1 MSPFCRGWRKES
13 YQSNP
18 SITLRDYTVQIYLFS
33 DNQDLFLQ
41 FSTWI
46 LPSSLRTCNYISL
59 SSWFLPF
66 RQATPVKLS
75 QPSCQTPEWFCFW
88 TKHQSPHY
96 SCSLSLFQS
105 CSSTENKALSLEME
119 STVPLK
125 PRFSSLWQ
133 QQSAN
138 FLLGTEWSPFFFFFL
153 SSSQPTE
160 GQSPLQPPSWLT

>member
-1 MSPFCRGWRKES
+1 MSPFCWGWRKES

-105 CSSTENKALSLEME
+105 CSSTENKTLSLEME

-125 PRFSSLWQ
+125 PKV
-133 QQSAN
+133 
-138 FLLGTEWSPFFFFFL
+138 LLIVTATISKLPSRHQVKPILFFFL